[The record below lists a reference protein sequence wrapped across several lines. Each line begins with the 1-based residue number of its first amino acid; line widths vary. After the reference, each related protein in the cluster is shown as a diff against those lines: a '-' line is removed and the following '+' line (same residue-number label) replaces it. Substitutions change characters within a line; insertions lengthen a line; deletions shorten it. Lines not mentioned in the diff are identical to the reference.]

1 MDFLFK
7 KQRHIEAL
15 IYKYVDS
22 ITLVQENFLK
32 ALNIYFDKG
41 PGDREF
47 DFMVEETHKTESRS
61 DDLRYEIETMMYAK
75 ALIPESRG
83 DILELMEATDNV
95 PNQFE
100 LVLYMIQTQR
110 LCVPEFIVIDI
121 KDLVKVSLEICT
133 LLVEEIKALF
143 SESDKIDKLVSSIDQ
158 KESHGDH
165 IERRIITKLFDSD
178 LDTAQKILLKELIL
192 EIGEIADLV
201 DVVSRRIS
209 IINIKR
215 KV

>member
-1 MDFLFK
+1 M
-7 KQRHIEAL
+7 
-15 IYKYVDS
+15 
-22 ITLVQENFLK
+22 
-32 ALNIYFDKG
+32 
-41 PGDREF
+41 
-47 DFMVEETHKTESRS
+47 
-61 DDLRYEIETMMYAK
+61 
-75 ALIPESRG
+75 
-83 DILELMEATDNV
+83 ELMEAVDNV

-100 LVLYMIQTQR
+100 LILYMIQTQK
-110 LCVPEFIVIDI
+110 LYVPEFIVPDI
-121 KDLVKVSLEICT
+121 KDLVSVSLESCT
-133 LLVEEIKALF
+133 LLIDEIKALF
-143 SESDKIDKLVSSIDQ
+143 SASDKIDKLVSSIDQ
-158 KESHGDH
+158 KESQGDH